1 MLFSKPQTFAHGD
14 RIELDGAPIR
24 LRVDA
29 RARRVSLRV
38 DTARREVVAIAPTV
52 RRLGDAVAFA
62 RTRAVW
68 IAGQMA
74 ILPPPSAIEPGTM
87 IQVLGDP
94 CLLEA
99 ATGRAKLYPATNE
112 TLMRITAP
120 EGERFAP
127 SVLRLLKVEARRV
140 LAERTAVH
148 AAALSQPLPTVSIM
162 DARGRWGSCT
172 PARRGGFGAA
182 AKVGRIRYSWRLILA
197 PWDVMDY
204 VAAHEVAHLVEAN
217 HGEGFWKVVEGLI
230 GDHKPYRAWLRGHG
244 AKLHGVG

>member
-1 MLFSKPQTFAHGD
+1 MILSKPQTFAHGD

-38 DTARREVVAIAPTV
+38 DASKREVVATAPTA
-52 RRLGDAVAFA
+52 RRLTDAVAFA
-62 RTRAVW
+62 RSRAVW
-68 IAGQMA
+68 IAGQLA
-74 ILPPPSAIEPGTM
+74 ILPPPSAIAPGVTLE
-87 IQVLGDP
+87 VLGAP
-94 CLLEA
+94 CRLEA
-99 ATGRAKLYPATNE
+99 ATGRAKLHPATDAAP
-112 TLMRITAP
+112 MRITAP

-127 SVLRLLKVEARRV
+127 SVVRVLKAEARRV

-148 AAALSQPLPTVSIM
+148 AAALGQPLPTVSIM

-182 AKVGRIRYSWRLILA
+182 ARVGAIRYSWRLILA
-197 PWDVMDY
+197 PWHVMDY

-217 HGEGFWKVVEGLI
+217 HGEGFWRLVESLI

-244 AKLHGVG
+244 TKLHGVG

>member
-1 MLFSKPQTFAHGD
+1 MIFSKPPTFAHGD

-38 DTARREVVAIAPTV
+38 DAKKREVVATAPTQ
-52 RRLGDAVAFA
+52 RRLTDAVAFA
-62 RTRAVW
+62 RSRAVW
-68 IAGQMA
+68 IAGQLA
-74 ILPPPSAIEPGTM
+74 VLPPPSALEPGSA
-87 IQVLGDP
+87 IEVLGAP
-94 CLLEA
+94 CRLEA
-99 ATGRAKLYPATNE
+99 GAGRGKLHSATDEAP
-112 TLMRITAP
+112 MRIVAP

-127 SVLRLLKVEARRV
+127 TVVRLLKAEAKRV

-148 AAALSQPLPTVSIM
+148 AAALGQPLPTVAIM

-172 PARRGGFGAA
+172 PARRAGFGAA
-182 AKVGRIRYSWRLILA
+182 ARVGSIRYSWRLVLA

-217 HGEGFWKVVEGLI
+217 HGEGFWRVVESLI
-230 GDHKPYRAWLRGHG
+230 GDHKPYRAWLRSHG
-244 AKLHGVG
+244 TRLHGVG